1 MKHRTEQEMM
11 ELILRVASE
20 DKRVRAV
27 WMNGSRANPNA
38 PQDQY
43 QDFDIVYAVTDM
55 QEMIENS
62 GWIDVFGERISMQTC

>member
-11 ELILRVASE
+11 ELILKVASE
-20 DKRVRAV
+20 DKRVRSV

-55 QEMIENS
+55 QEMTEKQQMMS
-62 GWIDVFGERISMQTC
+62 ERVGN